1 MATNQWQ
8 QLDAREE
15 VRQLVQELNTGSAR
29 TFSFS
34 KDVVLKTALMVAGV
48 DLRFK
53 VSNFTAGNMKKVE
66 DAWSTTRT
74 AMIKAASLLDLFGFT
89 ARTLTAASAIVPLS
103 YYLARRNLP
112 DGYLTSGAD
121 AKDRLAV
128 RQWVTRSLVKRGIWG
143 SGLDTLLIRLRQA
156 IDTHG
161 ADSFPV
167 AAIEKEMGGLGKSL
181 AFESTEIDELLEL
194 KYASP
199 RTFPVLALL
208 YPGLDLSRIFHEDHI
223 FPRSRFTPKR
233 LQDAG
238 IDHALVD
245 TYRSAVDLLPNLQL
259 LGGVPNAEKQAKL
272 PAEWLVQAFATDA
285 ERHTYVHE
293 NDLQELPLDLHDFL
307 AFVEWRKQR
316 MRTRL
321 SSVLGVG

>member
-34 KDVVLKTALMVAGV
+34 KDVVLKTAL
-48 DLRFK
+48 
-53 VSNFTAGNMKKVE
+53 
-66 DAWSTTRT
+66 
-74 AMIKAASLLDLFGFT
+74 
-89 ARTLTAASAIVPLS
+89 TAASAIVPLS

-112 DGYLTSGAD
+112 DSYLTSGAD

-321 SSVLGVG
+321 SSVLGVDYAHGPPMTARDRRGAREQPPADRDDVRR